1 MQAVILA
8 AGMGRRLKELTAD
21 NTKCM
26 LDINGRSLIQRAL
39 EALEGTSVTRVVI
52 VAGYKGEALKDYV
65 YSLGSP
71 IPIQFIDNPEYAT
84 TNNIYSLYLAKDI
97 LASDDTLLLESDLI
111 FDPQMLKDLEDSPF
125 PNLVLAA
132 RFQSWMDGTVVTLD
146 AESNI
151 TSFVD
156 KHHFDF
162 SHADDYYKT
171 VNIYK
176 FSRDFSCNQYIP
188 FLEAYSTALGRNQY
202 YEQVLKV
209 ITLLDNPNLKGL
221 VTARRW
227 YEIDD
232 AQDKE
237 IAETLFEEDAGRRYE
252 RICHRFGGFWR
263 FPGLLD
269 FCYLVNPY
277 FPTRKMRDEL
287 KYEFDELLTQYPS
300 GQAVNALVAGK
311 TFAVAPSMIAV
322 GNGAAEFISS
332 LARMNAESI
341 FGLCLPSFEEY
352 NNRIPESNRVQFFAS
367 APAYTYT
374 ADDLIGFFNDKRID
388 FLIIVNPDNP
398 SGSYIDRAGLMK
410 LLEWTERKG
419 VRMVLDES
427 FADFSHEG
435 FSAVDQE
442 LLKAHPSLIV
452 IKSISKSYGI
462 PGARLGIMC
471 SGDQEL
477 IAKAKKDISIWNINS
492 FGEYA
497 LQILE
502 KHLPDYRRSLVLLQ
516 NERARFTD
524 ALSRID
530 GLRVIPSQANYVMVE
545 VLKGTSRQLATYLLE
560 NENIL
565 VKDLSTKTGISG
577 QYLRIAVRD
586 ENDDKRLVEALSAYF
601 SSF

>member
-132 RFQSWMDGTVVTLD
+132 RFQSW
-146 AESNI
+146 I

-209 ITLLDNPNLKGL
+209 ITLLDDPNLKGL
-221 VTARRW
+221 VTTRKW

-237 IAETLFEEDAGRRYE
+237 IAETLFEEDAGKKYE

-263 FPGLLD
+263 FPGILD

-277 FPTRKMRDEL
+277 FPTRKMKEEL

-311 TFAVAPSMIAV
+311 TFAVSPSMVAV

-332 LARMNAESI
+332 LARMNSKSI

-352 NNRIPESNRVQFFAS
+352 RNRIPESNRVQFFAAS
-367 APAYTYT
+367 PAYIYT

-388 FLIIVNPDNP
+388 FLILVNPDNP
-398 SGSYIDRAGLMK
+398 SGSYIDRDGLMK
-410 LLEWTERKG
+410 LLEWAEMKC

-427 FADFSHEG
+427 FVDFSYEG
-435 FSAVDQE
+435 FSAIDQE
-442 LLKAHPSLIV
+442 LMEAHPSLIV

-462 PGARLGIMC
+462 PGVRLGIMC
-471 SGDQEL
+471 SGDTDL
-477 IAKAKKDISIWNINS
+477 IGRAKKDISIWNINS

-502 KHLPDYRRSLVLLQ
+502 KHLPDYRKSLALLQ
-516 NERARFTD
+516 NERTRFMD
-524 ALSRID
+524 LLSRID

-545 VLKGTSRQLATYLLE
+545 VLRGTSVQLATHLLE
-560 NENIL
+560 SENIL
-565 VKDLSTKTGISG
+565 VKDLSTKKGISG

-586 ENDDKRLVEALSAYF
+586 ENDDNRLLEALSAYF
-601 SSF
+601 SAF